1 MEKLK
6 NADSLFVGRFM
17 IVAKKENE
25 ISDRQTGEVTKYW
38 EYSLSNGKDTP
49 FQLIALCLIVDYV
62 VWAIY
67 QIFMNKNSKKG
78 GS

>member
-1 MEKLK
+1 MIFLK
-6 NADSLFVGRFM
+6 YIKYLLQLVVHFM
-17 IVAKKENE
+17 NYELTCGDI
-25 ISDRQTGEVTKYW
+25 TY
-38 EYSLSNGKDTP
+38 TP

>member
-1 MEKLK
+1 MQYIEY
-6 NADSLFVGRFM
+6 LFQLVVYFM
-17 IVAKKENE
+17 NYELTCGNI
-25 ISDRQTGEVTKYW
+25 TY
-38 EYSLSNGKDTP
+38 TP

-67 QIFMNKNSKKG
+67 QIVINNNSKKG